1 METLPHRLRCENMNA
16 YLWTAWIGVIH
27 NSCGKKNLP
36 FDSCGKN
43 LAFKFAL
50 LQTLTHYC
58 LSTQG
63 SGSKMETLPHRL
75 RCENM
80 NAYLWTAWIGVS
92 HNSCRKE
99 KLPSTHVEKILP
111 SNLHS
116 CKHSHNIVSP
126 PRATDQKWRP
136 FHTDSSA
143 KTWMLTFEPHDLA
156 LSTTHVGK
164 IFPSTH
170 VEKILP
176 SNLHSCKHSHII
188 VCPPKAPDQK
198 WRPFHTD
205 SGAKTW
211 MLTFEPH
218 ELALLAKCFV

>member
-1 METLPHRLRCENMNA
+1 MSERKIA
-16 YLWTAWIGVIH
+16 
-27 NSCGKKNLP
+27 

-50 LQTLTHYC
+50 LQTLTQYC
-58 LSTQG
+58 QSTQG
-63 SGSKMETLPHRL
+63 YGSKMETLPHRL

-164 IFPSTH
+164 N
-170 VEKILP
+170 LP
-176 SNLHSCKHSHII
+176 FDSCGKNLAFK
-188 VCPPKAPDQK
+188 
-198 WRPFHTD
+198 F
-205 SGAKTW
+205 
-211 MLTFEPH
+211 
-218 ELALLAKCFV
+218 ALLQTLTHYCLSTQGSGSKMETLPHRLRCENMNAYLWTAWIGVVGQVFCLGLP